1 MLCALAQRSALKLN
15 FGYSFLV
22 DFSCCFFFI
31 LFFLNSMIVCWESKC
46 PFNILDYEAF
56 NIRVVG
62 KSRPCVTMIDH
73 AATMPV

>member
-1 MLCALAQRSALKLN
+1 
-15 FGYSFLV
+15 
-22 DFSCCFFFI
+22 
-31 LFFLNSMIVCWESKC
+31 MIVCWESKC